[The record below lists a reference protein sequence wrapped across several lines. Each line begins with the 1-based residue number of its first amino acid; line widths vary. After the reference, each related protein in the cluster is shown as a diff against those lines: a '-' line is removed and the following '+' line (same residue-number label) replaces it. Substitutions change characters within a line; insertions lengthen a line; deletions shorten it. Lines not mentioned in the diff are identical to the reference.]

1 MRPAIRSEN
10 TGSMSTEAPS
20 TCTRKLAWPSQVIR
34 GRDAGVASRARSGAT
49 RATSACAGERRRRP
63 ARRSSTAQRST
74 ADGGWGPLPST
85 FTKRPRRS
93 RGAEGMGRTYRTE
106 IAAPAIIV
114 RWRLERPMSRISR
127 RSFLAVAGA
136 LALRARGAG
145 APAVPEVF
153 DHMLLGCGDLDKGI
167 EFVERHLGVGAAF
180 GGVHPGRGS
189 RNALLSLGQ
198 RRYLEVIAPDPE
210 QPRSADVRQLHRIES
225 PRLIGWAAHV
235 DDRDA
240 VVQRLRGSG
249 IAFEPVRPGSR
260 QRPSGETL
268 RRKALSLRDDN
279 GGLLPF

>member
-1 MRPAIRSEN
+1 
-10 TGSMSTEAPS
+10 
-20 TCTRKLAWPSQVIR
+20 
-34 GRDAGVASRARSGAT
+34 
-49 RATSACAGERRRRP
+49 
-63 ARRSSTAQRST
+63 
-74 ADGGWGPLPST
+74 
-85 FTKRPRRS
+85 
-93 RGAEGMGRTYRTE
+93 
-106 IAAPAIIV
+106 
-114 RWRLERPMSRISR
+114 
-127 RSFLAVAGA
+127 
-136 LALRARGAG
+136 
-145 APAVPEVF
+145 
-153 DHMLLGCGDLDKGI
+153 MLLGCGDLDKGI

-279 GGLLPF
+279 GGLLPFFIEWSKDAKHPSVDAPGGCRLERFEIATPQPDEFRAQAAKLQLDVNVVNGPNALLRATIKGPKGTLPLPA